1 MPKIRV
7 CAPSDKKANL
17 LTFPERLK
25 NMKPLM
31 IISEK
36 IKLKSPFVLAPIAG
50 FTDSVF
56 RKICVKHGCAL
67 TFTELISSN
76 GIVRNNKKTVAMLK
90 FNEDERPLGIQIF
103 GNEPEVMAEAASFV
117 ETLKPDLIDIN
128 MGCPARK
135 VCGSESGASL
145 LRDHQ
150 LINRITSAVV
160 KKVHVPVSA
169 KIRTGWDDDTKNY
182 RDVVKAL
189 EDGGISLISVHG
201 RTRMQQYSGSA
212 DWTIIKEINSL
223 ASVPV
228 IGNGDIRSYEQG
240 IDMLR
245 SSGCPAVM
253 IGRGAIGNPWIF
265 SGHNPSIREI
275 KDQIKEHLLMM
286 IEEYGEFG
294 IKLMRKHI
302 VKYIHGIRNAASL
315 RSRILQSMDT
325 DEILEI
331 LELLE
336 EGA

>member
-1 MPKIRV
+1 
-7 CAPSDKKANL
+7 
-17 LTFPERLK
+17 
-25 NMKPLM
+25 M
-31 IISEK
+31 ILSEK
-36 IKLKSPFVLAPIAG
+36 IKLTSPFVLAPIAG

-90 FNEDERPLGIQIF
+90 FTGDERPLGIQIF
-103 GNEPEVMAEAASFV
+103 GNDPQIMAEAAAIV

-135 VCGSESGASL
+135 VCGSESGAFL
-145 LRDHQ
+145 LRDPG
-150 LINRITSAVV
+150 LINEITSAVV
-160 KKVHVPVSA
+160 KRVKIPVSA
-169 KIRTGWDDDTKNY
+169 KIRTGWDDDNKNY
-182 RDVVKAL
+182 REVVKAL
-189 EDGGISLISVHG
+189 EDGGISFISVHG
-201 RTRMQQYSGSA
+201 RTRLQQYSGSA
-212 DWTIIKEINSL
+212 DWDIIKEINSI

-228 IGNGDIRSYEQG
+228 IGNGDIRTHEQG
-240 IDMLR
+240 IELLS
-245 SSGCPAVM
+245 SSGCTAVM

-275 KDQIKEHLLMM
+275 KDQIKEHLFMM

-315 RSRILQSMDT
+315 RSRILQSMDVE
-325 DEILEI
+325 EILET

-336 EGA
+336 ETK